1 MIEEEIFYPAFRCNI
16 EDDVLDE
23 AHVEHDGCKMLIAEL
38 MNSEPGAEFYDAKM
52 TVLSEEVKHHVREE
66 EKPSSGMF
74 AQARDTK
81 ADMGA
86 LAEKLRT
93 RQEEWTKELEAKGLP
108 TPVTDRKRT

>member
-1 MIEEEIFYPAFRCNI
+1 
-16 EDDVLDE
+16 
-23 AHVEHDGCKMLIAEL
+23 MLIAEL

-74 AQARDTK
+74 AQARATK

-86 LAEKLRT
+86 LAEKLRS
-93 RQEEWTKELEAKGLP
+93 RKEELTKEFEAKGLP
-108 TPVTDRKRT
+108 TPVISRSEARRVGKVSVRTCSSLRWRKH